1 MVVLALAALA
11 LLAGRQPA
19 FAADAATP
27 PAVKPRADLVVA
39 PDVQENL
46 PPVSPEAAVAIA
58 HRPPQGRTERR
69 RPPHP
74 RPHQLTR

>member
-1 MVVLALAALA
+1 MVAMVVLALAALA

-19 FAADAATP
+19 FAADAATR

-46 PPVSPEAAVAIA
+46 PSAGAI
-58 HRPPQGRTERR
+58 PTCDPT
-69 RPPHP
+69 
-74 RPHQLTR
+74 T